1 MLSKLYDANSGL
13 SMFSCRW
20 DFLVFFRIDTGLF
33 LLLRSY
39 SHVLNMCLFLT
50 NVKGSITL

>member
-20 DFLVFFRIDTGLF
+20 DFLVFFPNRYRFVFAIKVVFSCLK
-33 LLLRSY
+33 
-39 SHVLNMCLFLT
+39 HVFVLD
-50 NVKGSITL
+50 KR